1 MSLRA
6 IVEGLRP
13 QVEFKRCRRCTVLI
27 CAWSSTHTTR
37 RPSQPGE
44 STVGVPPLAGTVE
57 LNSRVAISCPMCIF
71 QDAFNAKS
79 KPRFI
84 TLFFGHVSHA
94 DSKMHHN
101 LMLTKMM
108 GMWRR
113 KSGRAK
119 DDDKFALPTT
129 DDLIPMETREQ
140 EELVMSF
147 ELSLERQSRMWKN
160 VFQALFCA
168 YIFFMGY
175 SMYQQIQSPWELRYH
190 AYFENEVDSMSVIF
204 EDGMAIIA
212 CAVAIYGLSRD
223 GKYQKLYI
231 LSSIIFGIVVAI
243 FWLYQ
248 MMRLPKFR
256 WDVLWLPITPLCCSL
271 VSLYVIHLHAESQIA
286 IQKLRNSMY
295 EYKRR

>member
-37 RPSQPGE
+37 RPSLPGE
-44 STVGVPPLAGTVE
+44 STVSVQPTVPQGVPPLAGT
-57 LNSRVAISCPMCIF
+57 
-71 QDAFNAKS
+71 
-79 KPRFI
+79 
-84 TLFFGHVSHA
+84 
-94 DSKMHHN
+94 
-101 LMLTKMM
+101 LTKMM

-204 EDGMAIIA
+204 EDGMSIIA

-295 EYKRR
+295 QYKRR

>member
-1 MSLRA
+1 MYLCS
-6 IVEGLRP
+6 
-13 QVEFKRCRRCTVLI
+13 
-27 CAWSSTHTTR
+27 
-37 RPSQPGE
+37 
-44 STVGVPPLAGTVE
+44 E
-57 LNSRVAISCPMCIF
+57 L
-71 QDAFNAKS
+71 
-79 KPRFI
+79 
-84 TLFFGHVSHA
+84 T
-94 DSKMHHN
+94 
-101 LMLTKMM
+101 LTKMM

-223 GKYQKLYI
+223 GK
-231 LSSIIFGIVVAI
+231 
-243 FWLYQ
+243 
-248 MMRLPKFR
+248 LPKFR

-295 EYKRR
+295 QYKRR

>member
-1 MSLRA
+1 
-6 IVEGLRP
+6 
-13 QVEFKRCRRCTVLI
+13 
-27 CAWSSTHTTR
+27 
-37 RPSQPGE
+37 
-44 STVGVPPLAGTVE
+44 
-57 LNSRVAISCPMCIF
+57 
-71 QDAFNAKS
+71 
-79 KPRFI
+79 
-84 TLFFGHVSHA
+84 
-94 DSKMHHN
+94 
-101 LMLTKMM
+101 MM

-212 CAVAIYGLSRD
+212 CAVAIYGLSHD
-223 GKYQKLYI
+223 GKYQNQKLYI

-248 MMRLPKFR
+248 MMSRLPKFR

-271 VSLYVIHLHAESQIA
+271 VSFYVIHLHAESQIA
-286 IQKLRNSMY
+286 IQKLRNSIY

>member
-1 MSLRA
+1 
-6 IVEGLRP
+6 
-13 QVEFKRCRRCTVLI
+13 
-27 CAWSSTHTTR
+27 
-37 RPSQPGE
+37 
-44 STVGVPPLAGTVE
+44 
-57 LNSRVAISCPMCIF
+57 
-71 QDAFNAKS
+71 
-79 KPRFI
+79 
-84 TLFFGHVSHA
+84 
-94 DSKMHHN
+94 
-101 LMLTKMM
+101 MM

-231 LSSIIFGIVVAI
+231 LSSIILIAKVPLGRPLASNHSF
-243 FWLYQ
+243 
-248 MMRLPKFR
+248 
-256 WDVLWLPITPLCCSL
+256 VLFLSELICDSSSCGVPDCHSET
-271 VSLYVIHLHAESQIA
+271 
-286 IQKLRNSMY
+286 
-295 EYKRR
+295 